1 MYITDNE
8 TKKALLIFT
17 DIFSGP
23 ASNSHIS
30 RSSLQEKSAEALK
43 EIEEKELKSLVETIF
58 LKPLSSLHFRIA
70 KENPATLVGSGQL
83 EKIAQAIEEEGADL
97 VVFNSVVSPRI
108 QRNLEAALNTCVI
121 DRSEVIIQIFADRA
135 QTREAVLQAELA
147 RLEYSMPRLT
157 RRWTSLAQQR
167 GGAKGTR
174 GASRGAGEKK
184 LELDRRRLKTEIAKL
199 KKEVERVRLQRSEQR
214 KTRLNA
220 DKKIGAIVGYTNAGK
235 SSLLKKLSGAEV
247 FTEDKLFATLDA
259 ETRKVFLQTGEQN
272 IQILLTDTVGFVSNL
287 PHQLIDAFRSTLEE
301 AALADFLIIVCDAA
315 HPAMPEC
322 LEVTKK
328 VLDELSCSD
337 KPSIIAINKMDDVFD
352 EAQLLNL
359 KERYPEAV
367 EISVTTGQG
376 LEGLKK
382 KITDIIIFD
391 K

>member
-23 ASNSHIS
+23 ASSSHIS
-30 RSSLQEKSAEALK
+30 RSTLQEKSAKALK

-58 LKPLSSLHFRIA
+58 LKPLSSLRFRIA

-83 EKIAQAIEEEGADL
+83 EKIAQAIEEERADL
-97 VVFNSVVSPRI
+97 VVFNSAVSPRI

-214 KTRLNA
+214 KTRLNG

-259 ETRKVFLQTGEQN
+259 ETRKVFLQTGEKN

-352 EAQLLNL
+352 EAQLLSL

>member
-30 RSSLQEKSAEALK
+30 RASLQEKSAEALK

-58 LKPLSSLHFRIA
+58 LKPLSSLRFRIA

-97 VVFNSVVSPRI
+97 VVFNSAVSPRI

-214 KTRLNA
+214 KTRLNG

-259 ETRKVFLQTGEQN
+259 ETRKVFLQTGEKN

-337 KPSIIAINKMDDVFD
+337 KPSIIAINKMDDIFD

>member
-1 MYITDNE
+1 MYRTDNE
-8 TKKALLIFT
+8 IKKALLIFT

-23 ASNSHIS
+23 ASSSHVN

-43 EIEEKELKSLVETIF
+43 EIEENELKSLVETIF
-58 LKPLSSLHFRIA
+58 LKPLSSLRFRIA

-97 VVFNSVVSPRI
+97 VVFNSAVSPRI

-184 LELDRRRLKTEIAKL
+184 LELDRRRLKTDIAKL

-214 KTRLNA
+214 KTRLNG

-259 ETRKVFLQTGEQN
+259 ETRKVFLQTSDKN

-328 VLDELSCSD
+328 VLNELSCSD
-337 KPSIIAINKMDDVFD
+337 KPSIIAINKIDEVFD
-352 EAQLLNL
+352 EAQILSL

-367 EISVTTGQG
+367 EISVKTGQG
-376 LEGLKK
+376 LECLKE

>member
-58 LKPLSSLHFRIA
+58 LNPLSSLRFRIA

-97 VVFNSVVSPRI
+97 VVFNSAVSPRI

-214 KTRLNA
+214 KTRLSG

-259 ETRKVFLQTGEQN
+259 ETRKVFLQTGEKN

-328 VLDELSCSD
+328 VLDELSCSN
-337 KPSIIAINKMDDVFD
+337 KPAIIAINKIDEVFD
-352 EAQLLNL
+352 EAQLLSL

-367 EISVTTGQG
+367 EISVKTGQD

>member
-23 ASNSHIS
+23 ASSSHIS
-30 RSSLQEKSAEALK
+30 RSSLQEKSTEALK

-58 LKPLSSLHFRIA
+58 LKPLSSLRFRIA

-83 EKIAQAIEEEGADL
+83 EKIAQAIEEERADL
-97 VVFNSVVSPRI
+97 VVFNSAVSPRI

-214 KTRLNA
+214 KTRLNG

-259 ETRKVFLQTGEQN
+259 ETRKVFLQTGEKN

>member
-17 DIFSGP
+17 DIFSGA

-30 RSSLQEKSAEALK
+30 RSTLQEKSAGALK

-58 LKPLSSLHFRIA
+58 LKPLSSLRFRIA

-83 EKIAQAIEEEGADL
+83 EKIAQAIEEKGADL
-97 VVFNSVVSPRI
+97 VVFNSAVSPRI

-214 KTRLNA
+214 KTRLNG

-259 ETRKVFLQTGEQN
+259 ETRKVFLQTGEKN

-337 KPSIIAINKMDDVFD
+337 KPSIIAINKIDEVFD
-352 EAQLLNL
+352 EAQILSL
-359 KERYPEAV
+359 KERYPELV
-367 EISVTTGQG
+367 EISVKTGRG
-376 LEGLKK
+376 LEGLKRK
-382 KITDIIIFD
+382 LVSICGL
-391 K
+391 

>member
-1 MYITDNE
+1 MYRTDNE
-8 TKKALLIFT
+8 IKKALLIFT

-30 RSSLQEKSAEALK
+30 RSSLQEKSADALK

-58 LKPLSSLHFRIA
+58 LNPLSSLRFRIA

-97 VVFNSVVSPRI
+97 VVFNSAVSPRI

-184 LELDRRRLKTEIAKL
+184 LELDRRRLKTEISKL

-259 ETRKVFLQTGEQN
+259 ETRKVFLQTGEKN

-337 KPSIIAINKMDDVFD
+337 KPSIIAINKMDEVFD
-352 EAQLLNL
+352 DAQILSL

-367 EISVTTGQG
+367 EISVKTGQG
-376 LEGLKK
+376 LEGLKE
-382 KITDIIIFD
+382 KIADIIIFD

>member
-1 MYITDNE
+1 MYRTDNE
-8 TKKALLIFT
+8 IKKALLIFT

-30 RSSLQEKSAEALK
+30 RSTLQEKSAEALK

-58 LKPLSSLHFRIA
+58 LKPLSSLRFRIA

-97 VVFNSVVSPRI
+97 VVFNSAVSPRI

-214 KTRLNA
+214 KTRLNG

-259 ETRKVFLQTGEQN
+259 ETRKVFLQTGEKN

-337 KPSIIAINKMDDVFD
+337 KPSIIAINKIDEVFD
-352 EAQLLNL
+352 EAQLLSL
-359 KERYPEAV
+359 KERYPDAV
-367 EISVTTGQG
+367 EISVKTGQG
-376 LEGLKK
+376 LECLKE

>member
-17 DIFSGP
+17 DIFSGL
-23 ASNSHIS
+23 ASSSHVN
-30 RSSLQEKSAEALK
+30 RSTLQEKSAEALK
-43 EIEEKELKSLVETIF
+43 EIEEKELKSLIETIF
-58 LKPLSSLHFRIA
+58 LKPLSSLRFRIA

-97 VVFNSVVSPRI
+97 VVFNSAVSPRI

-199 KKEVERVRLQRSEQR
+199 KKEVERVRLQRTEQR

-259 ETRKVFLQTGEQN
+259 ETRKVFLQTDEKN

-328 VLDELSCSD
+328 VLDELSCSN
-337 KPSIIAINKMDDVFD
+337 KPAIIAINKMDAVFD
-352 EAQLLNL
+352 EAQILSL

-367 EISVTTGQG
+367 EISVKTGQG
-376 LEGLKK
+376 LEGLKE
-382 KITDIIIFD
+382 KIADIIIFD

>member
-8 TKKALLIFT
+8 TKNALLIFT

-23 ASNSHIS
+23 ASSSHIS
-30 RSSLQEKSAEALK
+30 RPTLQEKSADALK
-43 EIEEKELKSLVETIF
+43 EIEERELQSLVETIF
-58 LKPLSSLHFRIA
+58 LKPLSSLRFRIA

-97 VVFNSVVSPRI
+97 VVFNSAVSPRI

-214 KTRLNA
+214 KTRLNG

-247 FTEDKLFATLDA
+247 FTKDKLFATLDA
-259 ETRKVFLQTGEQN
+259 ETRKVFLQTGDKN

-337 KPSIIAINKMDDVFD
+337 KPAIIAINKMDAVFD
-352 EAQLLNL
+352 EAQILSL
-359 KERYPEAV
+359 KERHPEAV
-367 EISVTTGQG
+367 EISVKTG
-376 LEGLKK
+376 EGLDSLKE
-382 KITDIIIFD
+382 KIADIIIFD

>member
-23 ASNSHIS
+23 ASSSHIS
-30 RSSLQEKSAEALK
+30 RSTLQEKSAKALK

-58 LKPLSSLHFRIA
+58 LNPLSSLRFRIA

-97 VVFNSVVSPRI
+97 VVFNSAVSPRI

-214 KTRLNA
+214 KTRLNG

-259 ETRKVFLQTGEQN
+259 ETRKVFLQTGEKN

-337 KPSIIAINKMDDVFD
+337 KPSIIAINKMDDIFD

>member
-23 ASNSHIS
+23 ASSSHIS
-30 RSSLQEKSAEALK
+30 RSTLQEKSAKALK

-58 LKPLSSLHFRIA
+58 LKPLSSLRFRIA
-70 KENPATLVGSGQL
+70 KENPATFVGSGQL

-97 VVFNSVVSPRI
+97 VVFNSAVSPRI

-184 LELDRRRLKTEIAKL
+184 LELDRRRLKTEITKL

-214 KTRLNA
+214 KTRLNG

-259 ETRKVFLQTGEQN
+259 ETRKVFLQTGEKN

>member
-1 MYITDNE
+1 MYRTDNE
-8 TKKALLIFT
+8 TKNALLIFT

-30 RSSLQEKSAEALK
+30 RSTLQEKSAEALK

-58 LKPLSSLHFRIA
+58 LKPLSSLRFRIA

-97 VVFNSVVSPRI
+97 VVFNSAVSPRI

-214 KTRLNA
+214 KTRLNG

-259 ETRKVFLQTGEQN
+259 ETRKVFLQTGEKN
-272 IQILLTDTVGFVSNL
+272 LQILLTDTVGFVSNL

-322 LEVTKK
+322 LEITKK
-328 VLDELSCSD
+328 VLDELSCSN
-337 KPSIIAINKMDDVFD
+337 KPAIIAINKMDEVFD
-352 EAQLLNL
+352 EAQLLSL

-367 EISVTTGQG
+367 EISVKTGQG
-376 LEGLKK
+376 LEGLKRK
-382 KITDIIIFD
+382 LVSICGL
-391 K
+391 

>member
-8 TKKALLIFT
+8 IKKTLLIFT

-23 ASNSHIS
+23 ASSSHVN
-30 RSSLQEKSAEALK
+30 RSSLQEKNAEALK

-58 LKPLSSLHFRIA
+58 LKPLSSLRFRIA

-97 VVFNSVVSPRI
+97 VVFNSAVSPRI

-214 KTRLNA
+214 KTRLNG

-259 ETRKVFLQTGEQN
+259 ETRKVFLQTGGKN

-328 VLDELSCSD
+328 VLNELSCSD
-337 KPSIIAINKMDDVFD
+337 KPSIIAINKMDEVFD
-352 EAQLLNL
+352 EAQLLSL
-359 KERYPEAV
+359 KERYPDAV
-367 EISVTTGQG
+367 EISVKTGQG
-376 LEGLKK
+376 LECLKE

>member
-8 TKKALLIFT
+8 IKKALLIFT

-23 ASNSHIS
+23 ASNSHVN

-58 LKPLSSLHFRIA
+58 LKPLSSLRFRIA
-70 KENPATLVGSGQL
+70 KENPATFVGSGQL

-97 VVFNSVVSPRI
+97 VVFNSAVSPRI

-199 KKEVERVRLQRSEQR
+199 KKEVERVRLQRTEQR
-214 KTRLNA
+214 KTRLNG

-259 ETRKVFLQTGEQN
+259 ETRKVFLQTGEKN

-328 VLDELSCSD
+328 VLDELSCSN
-337 KPSIIAINKMDDVFD
+337 KPAIIAINKIDEVFD
-352 EAQLLNL
+352 EAQILSL
-359 KERYPEAV
+359 KERYPELV
-367 EISVTTGQG
+367 EISVKTGKG
-376 LEGLKK
+376 LEGLKRK
-382 KITDIIIFD
+382 LVSICGL
-391 K
+391 

>member
-1 MYITDNE
+1 MYRTDNE
-8 TKKALLIFT
+8 IKKALLIFT
-17 DIFSGP
+17 DIFSRP

-58 LKPLSSLHFRIA
+58 LNPLSSLRFRIA

-97 VVFNSVVSPRI
+97 VVFNSAVSPRI

-214 KTRLNA
+214 KTRLNG

-259 ETRKVFLQTGEQN
+259 ETRKVFLQTGEKN

-352 EAQLLNL
+352 EAQLLSL

>member
-8 TKKALLIFT
+8 IKKALLIFT

-30 RSSLQEKSAEALK
+30 RSILQEKSAEALK

-58 LKPLSSLHFRIA
+58 LKPLSSLRFRIA
-70 KENPATLVGSGQL
+70 KENPATFVGSGQL

-97 VVFNSVVSPRI
+97 VVFNSAVSPRI

-214 KTRLNA
+214 KTRLNGN
-220 DKKIGAIVGYTNAGK
+220 KKIGAIVGYTNAGK

-259 ETRKVFLQTGEQN
+259 ETRKVFLQTGDKN

-328 VLDELSCSD
+328 VLDELSCSN
-337 KPSIIAINKMDDVFD
+337 KPAIIAINKMDEVFD
-352 EAQLLNL
+352 EAQILSL

-367 EISVTTGQG
+367 EISVKTGRG
-376 LEGLKK
+376 LEQLKE
-382 KITDIIIFD
+382 KISNMIIFN

>member
-1 MYITDNE
+1 MYRTDNE
-8 TKKALLIFT
+8 IKKALLIFT
-17 DIFSGP
+17 DIFSGQ
-23 ASNSHIS
+23 ASNSYIS
-30 RSSLQEKSAEALK
+30 RSSLQKKSAEALK
-43 EIEEKELKSLVETIF
+43 EIEENELKSLVETIF
-58 LKPLSSLHFRIA
+58 LKPLSSLRFRIA

-97 VVFNSVVSPRI
+97 VVFNSAVSPRI

-214 KTRLNA
+214 KTRLNG

-235 SSLLKKLSGAEV
+235 SSLLKKLSGVEV

-259 ETRKVFLQTGEQN
+259 ETRKVFLQTGEKN

-328 VLDELSCSD
+328 VLDELSCSG
-337 KPSIIAINKMDDVFD
+337 KPSIIAINKMDEVFD
-352 EAQLLNL
+352 EAQLLSL

-367 EISVTTGQG
+367 EISVKTGQG

-382 KITDIIIFD
+382 KIANIIIFD

>member
-23 ASNSHIS
+23 VSSSHIS
-30 RSSLQEKSAEALK
+30 RSSLQEKNTEALK

-58 LKPLSSLHFRIA
+58 LKPISSLRFRIA

-97 VVFNSVVSPRI
+97 VVFNSAVSPRI

-214 KTRLNA
+214 KTRLNG

-259 ETRKVFLQTGEQN
+259 ETRKVFLQTGEKN

>member
-1 MYITDNE
+1 MYRTDNE
-8 TKKALLIFT
+8 IKKALLIFT
-17 DIFSGP
+17 DIFSGQ
-23 ASNSHIS
+23 ASNSYIS

-43 EIEEKELKSLVETIF
+43 EIEENELKSLVETIF
-58 LKPLSSLHFRIA
+58 LKPLSSLRFRIA

-97 VVFNSVVSPRI
+97 VVFNSAVSPRI

-184 LELDRRRLKTEIAKL
+184 LELDRRRLKTEITKL

-214 KTRLNA
+214 KTRLNGN
-220 DKKIGAIVGYTNAGK
+220 KKIGAIVGYTNAGK

-247 FTEDKLFATLDA
+247 FTEDRLFATLDT
-259 ETRKVFLQTGEQN
+259 ETKKVFLQTDEKN
-272 IQILLTDTVGFVSNL
+272 IQFLLTDTVGFVSNL

-322 LEVTKK
+322 LEITKK
-328 VLDELSCSD
+328 VLDELSCSN
-337 KPSIIAINKMDDVFD
+337 IN
-352 EAQLLNL
+352 
-359 KERYPEAV
+359 
-367 EISVTTGQG
+367 S
-376 LEGLKK
+376 KK
-382 KITDIIIFD
+382 N
-391 K
+391 

>member
-17 DIFSGP
+17 DIFSGA

-30 RSSLQEKSAEALK
+30 RSALQEKSAEALK
-43 EIEEKELKSLVETIF
+43 EIEEKELQSLVETIF
-58 LKPLSSLHFRIA
+58 LKPLSSLRFRIA

-97 VVFNSVVSPRI
+97 VVFNSAVSPRI

-157 RRWTSLAQQR
+157 RWTSLAQQR

-174 GASRGAGEKK
+174 ELPEVRVKK

-214 KTRLNA
+214 KTRLNG

-259 ETRKVFLQTGEQN
+259 ETRKVFTNGRKN
-272 IQILLTDTVGFVSNL
+272 IQI
-287 PHQLIDAFRSTLEE
+287 
-301 AALADFLIIVCDAA
+301 
-315 HPAMPEC
+315 
-322 LEVTKK
+322 
-328 VLDELSCSD
+328 
-337 KPSIIAINKMDDVFD
+337 
-352 EAQLLNL
+352 
-359 KERYPEAV
+359 Y
-367 EISVTTGQG
+367 
-376 LEGLKK
+376 
-382 KITDIIIFD
+382 
-391 K
+391 

>member
-8 TKKALLIFT
+8 IKKALLIFT

-23 ASNSHIS
+23 ASNSYIS
-30 RSSLQEKSAEALK
+30 RSTLQEKSAEALK

-58 LKPLSSLHFRIA
+58 LKPISSLRFRIA

-97 VVFNSVVSPRI
+97 VVFNSAVSPRI

-214 KTRLNA
+214 KTRLNG

-259 ETRKVFLQTGEQN
+259 ETRKVFLQTGEKN

-328 VLDELSCSD
+328 VLDELSCSG
-337 KPSIIAINKMDDVFD
+337 KPSIIAINKMDEVFD
-352 EAQLLNL
+352 EAQLLSL

-367 EISVTTGQG
+367 EISVKTGQG

-382 KITDIIIFD
+382 KIANIIIFD

>member
-23 ASNSHIS
+23 TSNSYIS

-58 LKPLSSLHFRIA
+58 LKPISSLRFRIA

-83 EKIAQAIEEEGADL
+83 EKIAQAIEEERADL
-97 VVFNSVVSPRI
+97 VVFNSAVSPRI

-184 LELDRRRLKTEIAKL
+184 LELDRRRLKTDIAKL

-214 KTRLNA
+214 KTRLNG

-259 ETRKVFLQTGEQN
+259 ETRKVFLQTGEKN

-287 PHQLIDAFRSTLEE
+287 PHQLIDAFHSTLEE

-337 KPSIIAINKMDDVFD
+337 KPSIIAINKMDEVFD

-367 EISVTTGQG
+367 EISVKTGQG

>member
-23 ASNSHIS
+23 VSSSHIS
-30 RSSLQEKSAEALK
+30 RSSLQEKNTEALK

-58 LKPLSSLHFRIA
+58 LKPISSLRFRIA

-97 VVFNSVVSPRI
+97 VVFNSAVSPRI

-184 LELDRRRLKTEIAKL
+184 LELDRRRLKTEIAKF

-214 KTRLNA
+214 KTRLNG

-259 ETRKVFLQTGEQN
+259 ETRKVFLQTGEKN

-337 KPSIIAINKMDDVFD
+337 KPSIIAINKMDDIFD

>member
-23 ASNSHIS
+23 ASSSHIS
-30 RSSLQEKSAEALK
+30 RSTLQEKSAEALK

-58 LKPLSSLHFRIA
+58 LKPLSSLRFRIA

-83 EKIAQAIEEEGADL
+83 EKIAQAIEEERADL
-97 VVFNSVVSPRI
+97 VVFNSAVSPRI

-214 KTRLNA
+214 KTRLNG

-259 ETRKVFLQTGEQN
+259 ETRKVFLQTGEKN

>member
-1 MYITDNE
+1 MYITNNE

-23 ASNSHIS
+23 ASSSHIS
-30 RSSLQEKSAEALK
+30 RSSLQEKSTEALK

-58 LKPLSSLHFRIA
+58 LKPLSSLRFRIA

-83 EKIAQAIEEEGADL
+83 EKIAQAIEEERADL
-97 VVFNSVVSPRI
+97 VVFNSAVSPRI

-214 KTRLNA
+214 KTRLNG

-259 ETRKVFLQTGEQN
+259 ETRKVFLQTGEKN

-328 VLDELSCSD
+328 VLDELSCSG

>member
-1 MYITDNE
+1 MYRTDNE
-8 TKKALLIFT
+8 IKKALLIFT

-30 RSSLQEKSAEALK
+30 RSSLQEKSADALK

-58 LKPLSSLHFRIA
+58 LNPLSSLRFRIA

-97 VVFNSVVSPRI
+97 VVFNSAVSPRI

-184 LELDRRRLKTEIAKL
+184 LELDRRRLKTEISKL

-259 ETRKVFLQTGEQN
+259 ETRKVFLQTGEKN

-328 VLDELSCSD
+328 VLDELSCSN
-337 KPSIIAINKMDDVFD
+337 KPAIIAINKMDAVFD
-352 EAQLLNL
+352 EAQILSL

-367 EISVTTGQG
+367 EISVKTGQG
-376 LEGLKK
+376 LEGLKE
-382 KITDIIIFD
+382 KIADIIIFD

>member
-23 ASNSHIS
+23 ASSSHIS
-30 RSSLQEKSAEALK
+30 RSTLQEKSAKALK
-43 EIEEKELKSLVETIF
+43 EIEEDELKSLVETIF
-58 LKPLSSLHFRIA
+58 LKPLSSLRFRIA

-83 EKIAQAIEEEGADL
+83 EKIAQAIEEERADL
-97 VVFNSVVSPRI
+97 VVFNSAVSPRI

-214 KTRLNA
+214 KTRLNG

-235 SSLLKKLSGAEV
+235 SSLLKKLSGVEV

-259 ETRKVFLQTGEQN
+259 ETRKVFLQTGEKN

-315 HPAMPEC
+315 HPAIPEC

-328 VLDELSCSD
+328 VLDELSCSG

-352 EAQLLNL
+352 EAQLLSL
-359 KERYPEAV
+359 KERYPR
-367 EISVTTGQG
+367 SRRDFGYNGTGS
-376 LEGLKK
+376 
-382 KITDIIIFD
+382 
-391 K
+391 

>member
-23 ASNSHIS
+23 VSSSHIS
-30 RSSLQEKSAEALK
+30 RSSLQEKNTEALK

-58 LKPLSSLHFRIA
+58 LKPISSLRFRIA

-83 EKIAQAIEEEGADL
+83 EKMAQAIEEERADL
-97 VVFNSVVSPRI
+97 VVFNSAVSPRI

-214 KTRLNA
+214 KTRLNG

-259 ETRKVFLQTGEQN
+259 ETRKVFLQTGEKN

-328 VLDELSCSD
+328 VLDELSCSG

>member
-23 ASNSHIS
+23 ASSSHIS
-30 RSSLQEKSAEALK
+30 RSSLQEKNTEALK

-58 LKPLSSLHFRIA
+58 LKPLSSLRFRIA

-83 EKIAQAIEEEGADL
+83 EKIAQAIEEERADL
-97 VVFNSVVSPRI
+97 VVFNSAVSPRI

-214 KTRLNA
+214 KTRLNG

-259 ETRKVFLQTGEQN
+259 ETRKVFLQTGEKN

-352 EAQLLNL
+352 EAQLLSL

>member
-30 RSSLQEKSAEALK
+30 RSTLQEKSAEALK

-58 LKPLSSLHFRIA
+58 LKPISSLRFRIA

-97 VVFNSVVSPRI
+97 VVFNSAVSPRI

-214 KTRLNA
+214 KTRLNGN
-220 DKKIGAIVGYTNAGK
+220 KKIGAIVGYTNAGK

-259 ETRKVFLQTGEQN
+259 ETRKVFLQTGGKN

-337 KPSIIAINKMDDVFD
+337 KPSIIAINKMDEVFD
-352 EAQLLNL
+352 ETQLLSL

-367 EISVTTGQG
+367 EISVKTGQG
-376 LEGLKK
+376 LECLKE

>member
-8 TKKALLIFT
+8 IKKALLIFT

-30 RSSLQEKSAEALK
+30 RASLQEKSAEALK

-58 LKPLSSLHFRIA
+58 LKPLSSLRFRIA

-97 VVFNSVVSPRI
+97 VVFNSAVSPRI

-214 KTRLNA
+214 KTRLNG

-259 ETRKVFLQTGEQN
+259 ETRKVFLQTGEKN

-287 PHQLIDAFRSTLEE
+287 LHQLIDAFRSTLEE

>member
-8 TKKALLIFT
+8 TKNALLIFT

-23 ASNSHIS
+23 ASSSHVN

-58 LKPLSSLHFRIA
+58 LKPLSSLRFRIA

-97 VVFNSVVSPRI
+97 VVFNSAVSPRI

-199 KKEVERVRLQRSEQR
+199 TKEVERVRLQRSEQR
-214 KTRLNA
+214 KTRLNG

-259 ETRKVFLQTGEQN
+259 ETRKVFLQTGEKN

-287 PHQLIDAFRSTLEE
+287 PHQLIEAFRSTLEE

-337 KPSIIAINKMDDVFD
+337 KPSIIAINKIDEAFD
-352 EAQLLNL
+352 EAQILSL
-359 KERYPEAV
+359 KERYPELV
-367 EISVTTGQG
+367 EISVKTGRG
-376 LEGLKK
+376 LEGLKRK
-382 KITDIIIFD
+382 LVSICGL
-391 K
+391 

>member
-23 ASNSHIS
+23 ASSSHIS
-30 RSSLQEKSAEALK
+30 RSTLQEKSAKALK

-58 LKPLSSLHFRIA
+58 LKPLSSLRFRIA

-97 VVFNSVVSPRI
+97 VVFNSAVSPRI

-214 KTRLNA
+214 KTRLNG

-235 SSLLKKLSGAEV
+235 SSLLKKLSGVEV

-259 ETRKVFLQTGEQN
+259 ETRKVFLQTGEKN

-328 VLDELSCSD
+328 VLDELSCSG

-352 EAQLLNL
+352 EAQLLSL

>member
-8 TKKALLIFT
+8 IKKALLIFT

-30 RSSLQEKSAEALK
+30 RSILQEKSAEALK

-58 LKPLSSLHFRIA
+58 LKPLSSLRFRIA

-97 VVFNSVVSPRI
+97 VVFNSAVSPRI

-214 KTRLNA
+214 KTRLNG

-259 ETRKVFLQTGEQN
+259 ETRKVFLQTDEKN
-272 IQILLTDTVGFVSNL
+272 IQFLLTDTVGFVSNL

-328 VLDELSCSD
+328 VLNELSCSD
-337 KPSIIAINKMDDVFD
+337 KPSIIAINKMDEVFD
-352 EAQLLNL
+352 EAQLLSL
-359 KERYPEAV
+359 KERYPDAV
-367 EISVTTGQG
+367 EISVKTGQG
-376 LEGLKK
+376 LESLKE

>member
-1 MYITDNE
+1 M
-8 TKKALLIFT
+8 
-17 DIFSGP
+17 P
-23 ASNSHIS
+23 
-30 RSSLQEKSAEALK
+30 
-43 EIEEKELKSLVETIF
+43 
-58 LKPLSSLHFRIA
+58 
-70 KENPATLVGSGQL
+70 ENLP
-83 EKIAQAIEEEGADL
+83 
-97 VVFNSVVSPRI
+97 F
-108 QRNLEAALNTCVI
+108 
-121 DRSEVIIQIFADRA
+121 
-135 QTREAVLQAELA
+135 
-147 RLEYSMPRLT
+147 
-157 RRWTSLAQQR
+157 
-167 GGAKGTR
+167 
-174 GASRGAGEKK
+174 
-184 LELDRRRLKTEIAKL
+184 
-199 KKEVERVRLQRSEQR
+199 
-214 KTRLNA
+214 
-220 DKKIGAIVGYTNAGK
+220 
-235 SSLLKKLSGAEV
+235 LKKLSGVEV

-259 ETRKVFLQTGEQN
+259 ETRKVFLQTGEKN

-337 KPSIIAINKMDDVFD
+337 KPSIIAINKMDDIFD

>member
-8 TKKALLIFT
+8 IKKALLIFT

-30 RSSLQEKSAEALK
+30 RASLQEKSAEALK

-58 LKPLSSLHFRIA
+58 LKPLSSLRFRIA

-97 VVFNSVVSPRI
+97 VVFNSAVSPRI

-184 LELDRRRLKTEIAKL
+184 LELDRRHLKTEIAKL

-214 KTRLNA
+214 KTRLNGN
-220 DKKIGAIVGYTNAGK
+220 KKIGAIVGYTNAGK

-259 ETRKVFLQTGEQN
+259 ETRKVFLQTGEKN

-322 LEVTKK
+322 LEITKK

-352 EAQLLNL
+352 EAQLLSL

>member
-23 ASNSHIS
+23 ASSSHIS
-30 RSSLQEKSAEALK
+30 RSSLQEKNTEALK

-58 LKPLSSLHFRIA
+58 LKPLSSLRFRIA

-97 VVFNSVVSPRI
+97 VVFNSAVSPRI

-184 LELDRRRLKTEIAKL
+184 LELDRRRLKTEITKL

-214 KTRLNA
+214 KTRLNG

-259 ETRKVFLQTGEQN
+259 ETRKVFLQTGEKN

-328 VLDELSCSD
+328 VLDELSCSG

-352 EAQLLNL
+352 EAQLLSL